1 VAAEPRGTGEAF
13 DAAIA
18 GHYAAIAA
26 GRGALLLAV
35 YRGKASEGIDFADA
49 AARGVLIVGIP
60 FPSRVDVKA
69 RADRRQAHARA
80 CCGRSPGAPSLRWRR
95 ALNLPLSSSETP
107 TPTAHRSA

>member
-1 VAAEPRGTGEAF
+1 VCAEPRGTGEAF

-26 GRGALLLAV
+26 GRGSLLMAV

-60 FPSRVDVKA
+60 FPSRVDAKA
-69 RADRRQAHARA
+69 RRAGRRRQLARARAHAA
-80 CCGRSPGAPSLRWRR
+80 GVEALSPH
-95 ALNLPLSSSETP
+95 SSGGGTP
-107 TPTAHRSA
+107 